1 MAIKAVVFDIGS
13 VLERVDDTLWPG
25 PWESRLG
32 LAAGGFFEA
41 VANHDLGG
49 DVTLGE
55 VSEAELREAWKVVFD
70 IDDETAD
77 ELMRDMWDWYCG
89 ELDTELLDYFVG
101 LRSSYKTGI
110 LSNSGDGAR
119 REEQRRYGFA
129 DLTDTIVYS
138 HEVGLMKPDPR
149 IYELTCQRLDV
160 RPDEVVFLDDVQANV
175 DGARR
180 AGWQAILHENTSAS
194 ITAVNEILGRSGV
207 AGDW

>member
-1 MAIKAVVFDIGS
+1 MAIEAVVFDIGS
-13 VLERVDDTLWPG
+13 VLEKVDDTLWPG
-25 PWESRLG
+25 PWEARLG
-32 LAAGGFFEA
+32 LQAGGFFEA

-55 VSEAELREAWKVVFD
+55 VSEAELRDAWKQVFSL
-70 IDDETAD
+70 DDPTAD
-77 ELMRDMWDWYCG
+77 ALMRDMWDWYCG
-89 ELDTELLDYFVG
+89 ELDTELLNYFVG
-101 LRSSYKTGI
+101 LRANYKTGI

-149 IYELTCQRLDV
+149 IYQLTCRRLDV
-160 RPDEVVFLDDVQANV
+160 QAHQVVFLDDVPENV
-175 DGARR
+175 DGTRR

-194 ITAVNEILGRSGV
+194 ITAINEILSRSGV
-207 AGDW
+207 AR